1 MAVYKLAGWDVERKP
16 TVTFKVREVVTTEPG
31 AKLQKRFVTVVAYLQ
46 NGPQGYGLYGRHPGS
61 GRTLMLVAVYK
72 PPSTVKAEEK
82 ARRKQTAPHGGGGR
96 RR

>member
-1 MAVYKLAGWDVERKP
+1 MATFKVAGWDIERRP
-16 TVTFKVREVVTTEPG
+16 TVTFKVREVVTTETG
-31 AKLQKRFVTVVAYLQ
+31 AKLQTRFVTVVATLQ

-72 PPSTVKAEEK
+72 SPSVVKAEEK
-82 ARRKQTAPHGGGGR
+82 ARQKKAAPHGGGGR